1 MPSAVVVESYIDR
14 TVSKRF
20 AQIST
25 HRSPKRMNPKVE
37 RRLFVGQPSPQNFW
51 GKTESSFSSI
61 ATAIPGMKS
70 KRRYFQFNHLAAPQ
84 SGAPTK
90 GSLVSFANNQQ
101 FEWC

>member
-1 MPSAVVVESYIDR
+1 MPSAVVVESHIDR

-70 KRRYFQFNHLAAPQ
+70 KRRYFQSSRSTSIRSPDEREP
-84 SGAPTK
+84 GI
-90 GSLVSFANNQQ
+90 FADNQQ
-101 FEWC
+101 FE